1 MRRAVIVKRLQRPEI
16 LPGVAIRIDT
26 LWPLIESAPSAGIRI
41 AILHAL
47 RLRSARPETAA
58 PAVRPRIHPLHLN
71 RPMIRSLAILV
82 CLGAAANAADDLD
95 ARMKSVMGA
104 YALIEQNAADPVG
117 SEQIFYQGAIPG
129 LLRTLDPH
137 SVFFDPDQ
145 YDQVKRMES
154 STQKGFGSVV
164 SLLPGRVIILQT
176 TPGTPSQK
184 AGLTPGDDILAVNG
198 YIIARLEV
206 DQIAELLG
214 QSRQQQAV
222 LDVRHPGDSRVMRL
236 TLTPAELEAPSVD
249 RAYILREGIGY
260 VRVASFD
267 EKTGDQIKEA
277 IDKLGGAKLK
287 GLVLDLR
294 DNPGGVVTAALQT
307 AALFLKPG
315 QKIFSIRGRNVPE
328 RSEAVPESAEAYPF
342 KMAVLVNGKTASA
355 AEIVTGALQDHDRA
369 TVLGEP
375 TYGKGLVQ
383 NVFPLSQGTGL
394 ALTIAL
400 YYTPSGRSIQKPLD
414 AAYELGATTAHVN
427 ATSEF
432 KTDAGRRVTGG
443 GGIQPDIVVY
453 PPAMDRLRMVLD
465 VSGSFPTFATDF
477 LQKNKVDEKFEV
489 TPQLLDEFH
498 AWLAARNIQPG
509 IQDWIAAQE
518 FITNRLKTE
527 IFNQAFGVEKGDEV
541 EAQRDPVIQRAIESV
556 K

>member
-1 MRRAVIVKRLQRPEI
+1 MVLGGRSIYRALAVFAC
-16 LPGVAIRIDT
+16 VA
-26 LWPLIESAPSAGIRI
+26 
-41 AILHAL
+41 
-47 RLRSARPETAA
+47 TATVA
-58 PAVRPRIHPLHLN
+58 
-71 RPMIRSLAILV
+71 S
-82 CLGAAANAADDLD
+82 AADDLD

-104 YALIEQNAADPVG
+104 FALLEQNAADPVS
-117 SEQIFYQGAIPG
+117 SEQLFYQGAIPG

-137 SVFFDPDQ
+137 SIFFDPGQ
-145 YDQVKRMES
+145 FEQVRRMET

-184 AGLTPGDDILAVNG
+184 AGLAPGDEILSVNG

-214 QSRQQQAV
+214 ESRQQQAQ
-222 LDVRHPGDSRVMRL
+222 LEVRRPSDARIIRL
-236 TLTPAELEAPSVD
+236 TLTPEEMQAPSVD
-249 RAYILREGIGY
+249 RAYMLRDGIGY

-267 EKTGDQIKEA
+267 EKTGQQIKEA
-277 IDKLGGAKLK
+277 VDKLGGNKLS

-294 DNPGGVVTAALQT
+294 NNPGGVVAAALET
-307 AALFLKPG
+307 ASLFLKPG

-328 RSEAVPESAEAYPF
+328 KSEAVPENAAPYSF
-342 KMAVLVNGKTASA
+342 KIAILINGKTASA

-375 TYGKGLVQ
+375 SYGKGLVQ

-414 AAYELGATTAHVN
+414 AAFELGAATAHVN
-427 ATSEF
+427 ATSDF
-432 KTDAGRRVTGG
+432 KTDAGRKVTGG

-453 PPAMDRLRMVLD
+453 PPAMNRLRMVLD
-465 VSGSFPTFATDF
+465 ASGSFTSFATEY
-477 LQKNKVDEKFEV
+477 LQNHKVDEKFEV
-489 TPQLLDEFH
+489 TPQLLDEYH

-509 IQDWIAAQE
+509 ITDWIAAQD

-541 EAQRDPVIQRAIESV
+541 EAQRDPVIQKALETVR
-556 K
+556 